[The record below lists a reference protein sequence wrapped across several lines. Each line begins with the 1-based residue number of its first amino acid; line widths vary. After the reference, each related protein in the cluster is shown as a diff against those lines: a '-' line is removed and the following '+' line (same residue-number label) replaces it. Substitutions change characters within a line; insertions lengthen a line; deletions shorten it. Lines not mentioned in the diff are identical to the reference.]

1 MYIKFISSVIQY
13 TFGFPNSGSILIPL
27 VDVTVP
33 TLFSY
38 YQEQALKSS
47 LEKNYSVL
55 KQALDRYQA
64 ENSERLLP
72 DNIARRELKSILMK
86 YLNVMT
92 DCGFGYDQ
100 NVQDSCIPNYGDDNP
115 NTSTTYKT
123 YNGNKIYMY
132 NFDDGQFVLTDG
144 SLILLEDND
153 QFTQEG
159 YKKVFI
165 SVDVNGYGRKPNR
178 LGKDLF
184 VFRLDNRGEL
194 LPMGV
199 TGTYYHSTDDS
210 YCSNTSTHGMNGSAC
225 TYKKLR

>member
-1 MYIKFISSVIQY
+1 MLYATISPLAKSLIAEKQNFLPFSNIKNETSV
-13 TFGFPNSGSILIPL
+13 
-27 VDVTVP
+27 
-33 TLFSY
+33 
-38 YQEQALKSS
+38 
-47 LEKNYSVL
+47 
-55 KQALDRYQA
+55 
-64 ENSERLLP
+64 ENSL
-72 DNIARRELKSILMK
+72 
-86 YLNVMT
+86 
-92 DCGFGYDQ
+92 FGL
-100 NVQDSCIPNYGDDNP
+100 
-115 NTSTTYKT
+115 
-123 YNGNKIYMY
+123 
-132 NFDDGQFVLTDG
+132 FVLTDG

-210 YCSNTSTHGMNGSAC
+210 YCSNTSSPGMNGSAC

>member
-1 MYIKFISSVIQY
+1 
-13 TFGFPNSGSILIPL
+13 
-27 VDVTVP
+27 
-33 TLFSY
+33 
-38 YQEQALKSS
+38 
-47 LEKNYSVL
+47 
-55 KQALDRYQA
+55 
-64 ENSERLLP
+64 
-72 DNIARRELKSILMK
+72 
-86 YLNVMT
+86 MT
-92 DCGFGYDQ
+92 DCGFGYGQ
-100 NVQDSCIPNYGDDNP
+100 NVQDSCIPNYGDVDP
-115 NTSTTYKT
+115 STSSIYKT

-132 NFDDGQFVLTDG
+132 NFYDGQFVLTDG

-184 VFRLDNRGEL
+184 VFLLDNRGEL

-210 YCSNTSTHGMNGSAC
+210 YCSNTSTPGMNGSAC